1 MVPGRVPPGQG
12 PSRRTPVPAS
22 HGVRIPPAGT
32 RWSGERFAGVD
43 DEDNIITSA
52 AAADQRPKYCYDVCS
67 PYAVTRPAGIAADR
81 SNGGYADVFVIQ
93 KLKKQLLI
101 NFFF

>member
-1 MVPGRVPPGQG
+1 VVPGRVPPGQG

-43 DEDNIITSA
+43 DEDNIIIITSA
-52 AAADQRPKYCYDVCS
+52 AVDQRPKYCYGVCL
-67 PYAVTRPAGIAADR
+67 PYGAVDIAADR
-81 SNGGYADVFVIQ
+81 SNCSYGFRYPKAP
-93 KLKKQLLI
+93 KN
-101 NFFF
+101 NF